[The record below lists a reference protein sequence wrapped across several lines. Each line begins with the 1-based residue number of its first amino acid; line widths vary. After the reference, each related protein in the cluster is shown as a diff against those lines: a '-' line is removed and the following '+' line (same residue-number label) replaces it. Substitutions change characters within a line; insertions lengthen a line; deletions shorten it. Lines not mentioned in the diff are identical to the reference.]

1 LTQATLLL
9 IRPEKAASAA
19 RVLTAVLVS
28 GMLNGA
34 KFRIDEVVFG
44 LARKQL

>member
-1 LTQATLLL
+1 VGAGVPLL
-9 IRPEKAASAA
+9 I
-19 RVLTAVLVS
+19 VLTGVLVS